1 MTDHIPKY
9 TITVI
14 IKILKKMMMMMMITN
29 ESLFVHLRVWYAG
42 RCVGVFGTV
51 TKGLIS
57 TETRCKYKGPL
68 RREERR

>member
-1 MTDHIPKY
+1 
-9 TITVI
+9 
-14 IKILKKMMMMMMITN
+14 MMMMMMITN